1 MKGYWNKILRVD
13 LTAGK
18 ATPEPVADEVFE
30 NYLGAA
36 GLGDWIMYNE
46 VPASVQP
53 FDPEMRLIFATGPFN
68 GVRQTGAGKWS
79 VISRSPAFGT
89 VADSG
94 ATESWGIVC
103 KAAGYDGIVVQ
114 GKAETP
120 VMVVVD
126 EDDVKIIDVPQ
137 LWGKNVEEVDD
148 WVRENL
154 GKDYETATI
163 GVGGERL
170 VKFAAVGT
178 GRKSFAGRC
187 GLGAV
192 MGSKNLK
199 GVAVRGNK
207 ECPVADP
214 KWLAELSK
222 EIGARV
228 AEVDKAKPY
237 DHSIRI
243 HGTAMATKLFEA
255 KGNLP
260 IKNWAV
266 GHDKKVV
273 DAWHAESY
281 TSQLNTKPWPCKY
294 CTLQCHSMAR
304 VTEGKY
310 AYTGAAPEY
319 ESFAM
324 MGMNTL
330 CDDVVAISYAGHLAN
345 LYGLDTISLGSVLA
359 WAMESYEKGA
369 LTKEDTY
376 GIDMT
381 WGNADAVVEMTRKIG
396 EREPGLAF
404 ALGEGSGFA
413 ARQYGKGSEKW
424 AVQMKGQEVPAH
436 DPRAAW
442 VAGLTYLVGSS
453 SGPNHERGNPQHIWV
468 ANVRLPEWGIGF
480 DIQEEEKHSWYRASE
495 RTATFQEWNNVVNS
509 VGHCKF
515 QFFSGYTL
523 TDLLNTFNAIT
534 GLNWTQEQFK
544 RAGERILHV
553 QRMLTMRY
561 GNTKE
566 KDLTFPERLM
576 TRKENE
582 LVPGPVPEGI
592 QQAVIDFYAY
602 RGWDSEG
609 RPTPTKLAELGIPV
623 IQ

>member
-1 MKGYWNKILRVD
+1 MKGVWNKILRVD
-13 LTAGK
+13 LTTAE
-18 ATPEPVADEVFE
+18 AHPEAVPDDVYL

-46 VPASVQP
+46 VPANVKSL
-53 FDPEMRLIFATGPFN
+53 DPENRIIFATGPFN
-68 GVRQTGAGKWS
+68 GVHQTGAGKWS
-79 VISRSPAFGT
+79 VVSRSPAFELI
-89 VADSG
+89 ADSG
-94 ATESWGIVC
+94 ATESWGIAC
-103 KAAGYDGIVVQ
+103 KAAGYDAVVVQ
-114 GKAETP
+114 GKAEKP
-120 VMVVVD
+120 VMIVVNEARVEVVD
-126 EDDVKIIDVPQ
+126 ASH

-154 GKDYETATI
+154 GKDFETATI
-163 GVGGERL
+163 GVAGERL
-170 VKFAAVGT
+170 LKFAAVGT

-199 GVAVRGNK
+199 AIAIRGSL

-214 KWLAELSK
+214 EKLAALNK

-243 HGTAMATKLFEA
+243 HGTAMATKLFEE

-260 IKNWAV
+260 IKNWQV
-266 GHDKKVV
+266 GHDEKVV
-273 DAWHAESY
+273 TAWHAENY
-281 TSQLNTKPWPCKY
+281 TTLLNTKPWPCKY
-294 CTLQCHSMAR
+294 CTLQCHNMAR

-310 AYTGAAPEY
+310 PYTGAAPEY

-330 CDDVVAISYAGHLAN
+330 CDDVKAIGYAGHLAN
-345 LYGLDTISLGSVLA
+345 LYGMDTISLGSVLA
-359 WAMESYEKGA
+359 WAMESYDKGA
-369 LTKEDTY
+369 ITKEDTY
-376 GIDMT
+376 GIEMT
-381 WGNADAVVEMTRKIG
+381 WGNADAVVEMTRRIG
-396 EREPGLAF
+396 EREPGLAWV
-404 ALGEGSGFA
+404 LGEGTRA
-413 ARQYGKGSEKW
+413 ASAKYGKGSEAW
-424 AVQMKGQEVPAH
+424 AVQMKGQEIPAH
-436 DPRAAW
+436 DPRAAF
-442 VAGLTYLVGSS
+442 VAGLTYCVGSS

-468 ANVRLPEWGIGF
+468 AGVRLPEWGIGA
-480 DIQEEEKHSWYRASE
+480 DIKEEEKHTWYKASE

-509 VGHCKF
+509 LGHCKF

-523 TDLLNTFNAIT
+523 TDILNTFNAIT
-534 GLNWTQEQFK
+534 GLNWSQEQLK
-544 RAGERILHV
+544 LAGEKILQV

-566 KDLTFPERLM
+566 GDLSFPKRLM
-576 TRKENE
+576 EPKANGA
-582 LVPGPVPEGI
+582 VAGVVPEGI
-592 QQAVIDFYAY
+592 HQAVIDFYAY

-609 RPTPTKLAELGIPV
+609 RPTPAKLRELGIP
-623 IQ
+623 IIE